1 MEVKNRL
8 KEARLNANLSQVEVK
23 DKTGINNKSLSNW
36 EKGVSYPSFKDLLIL
51 SDLYQVTTDYLLGKS
66 TRITKQ
72 TPTSK
77 YTWLHGLV
85 EDVLQD
91 EPAVLAV
98 LESSTPYVAGSVG
111 GAAKDV
117 LRSSLR
123 LVTDSMA
130 SYDTSPGVLIR
141 GGNEYTKNN
150 FTRNHQ
156 AQRS

>member
-98 LESSTPYVAGSVG
+98 LESSAPYVAGSVG

-130 SYDTSPGVLIR
+130 SYDASPGVLIR

-150 FTRNHQ
+150 FT
-156 AQRS
+156 

>member
-98 LESSTPYVAGSVG
+98 LESSAPYVAGSVG

-130 SYDTSPGVLIR
+130 SYDASPGVLIR
-141 GGNEYTKNN
+141 GGERVYEE
-150 FTRNHQ
+150 
-156 AQRS
+156 

>member
-1 MEVKNRL
+1 MSVRNEFSKKFSDLISQSEHTQAQIAKYMGVSAPTITDWKTGKKMPRID
-8 KEARLNANLSQVEVK
+8 KIARLASFFQVSPKYFMGNDEQ
-23 DKTGINNKSLSNW
+23 
-36 EKGVSYPSFKDLLIL
+36 E
-51 SDLYQVTTDYLLGKS
+51 
-66 TRITKQ
+66 Q

-85 EDVLQD
+85 EDVLQE

-98 LESSTPYVAGSVG
+98 LESSAPYVAGSVG

-130 SYDTSPGVLIR
+130 SYDASPGVPIR

-150 FTRNHQ
+150 ST
-156 AQRS
+156 

>member
-1 MEVKNRL
+1 MTFPELLRNARKSKGITQVELSKLAGLGRSTVAMYESGQREPNFEVL
-8 KEARLNANLSQVEVK
+8 KELSKILDVTPEYLISGSSLVHN
-23 DKTGINNKSLSNW
+23 TG
-36 EKGVSYPSFKDLLIL
+36 EMP
-51 SDLYQVTTDYLLGKS
+51 
-66 TRITKQ
+66 
-72 TPTSK
+72 SK

-98 LESSTPYVAGSVG
+98 LESSAPYVAGSVG

-130 SYDTSPGVLIR
+130 SYDASPGVLVR

-150 FTRNHQ
+150 FT
-156 AQRS
+156 

>member
-1 MEVKNRL
+1 MTFAATLKNLR
-8 KEARLNANLSQVEVK
+8 NQANITQVEMSK
-23 DKTGINNKSLSNW
+23 ITGISQSAIAMYESGRREPNFETLEMLS
-36 EKGVSYPSFKDLLIL
+36 SFFNVPIGH
-51 SDLYQVTTDYLLGKS
+51 LLGDKENS
-66 TRITKQ
+66 NHGTCA
-72 TPTSK
+72 SDK

-98 LESSTPYVAGSVG
+98 LESSAPYVAGSVG

-130 SYDTSPGVLIR
+130 SYDASPGVPIR
-141 GGNEYTKNN
+141 GEERVYEE
-150 FTRNHQ
+150 
-156 AQRS
+156 

>member
-1 MEVKNRL
+1 MTFAATL
-8 KEARLNANLSQVEVK
+8 KKLRNLANITQVEMSKSTGISQSAIAMYESGRREPNFETLELLASFFQVPLSFLLD
-23 DKTGINNKSLSNW
+23 DKTNMKA
-36 EKGVSYPSFKDLLIL
+36 D
-51 SDLYQVTTDYLLGKS
+51 Q
-66 TRITKQ
+66 RH
-72 TPTSK
+72 K

-98 LESSTPYVAGSVG
+98 LESSAPYVAGSVG

-130 SYDTSPGVLIR
+130 SYDASPGVLIR

-150 FTRNHQ
+150 ST
-156 AQRS
+156 